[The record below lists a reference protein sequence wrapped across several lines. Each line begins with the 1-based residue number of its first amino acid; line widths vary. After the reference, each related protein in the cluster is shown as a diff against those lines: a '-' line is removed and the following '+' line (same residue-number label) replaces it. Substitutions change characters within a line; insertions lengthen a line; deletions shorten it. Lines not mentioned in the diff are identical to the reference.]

1 MHRIK
6 SLPSYLLERYQDWK
20 VKSFPENRDWFRKLA
35 TEGQNPKAM
44 VIACCDSRVA
54 VTSVF
59 GQRTGE
65 LFIHRNIANLVPPFT
80 PDGQHHG
87 TAAAVEFAIKNLKI
101 EHLIIMGHSNC
112 GGVRGCIDMCQGRAP
127 DLEKKESFVGRWLDV
142 LRPGFERVK
151 DITPPEVQQT
161 MLEKEGIQVSLE
173 NLMSYPV
180 VAEAVGSKNLSL
192 HGIWADIA
200 DMDIESYDGTLRHF
214 VKV

>member
-1 MHRIK
+1 MQLIETK
-6 SLPSYLLERYQDWK
+6 YLN
-20 VKSFPENRDWFRKLA
+20 SS
-35 TEGQNPKAM
+35 T
-44 VIACCDSRVA
+44 
-54 VTSVF
+54 
-59 GQRTGE
+59 
-65 LFIHRNIANLVPPFT
+65 
-80 PDGQHHG
+80 
-87 TAAAVEFAIKNLKI
+87 
-101 EHLIIMGHSNC
+101 
-112 GGVRGCIDMCQGRAP
+112 VR
-127 DLEKKESFVGRWLDV
+127 EKKESFVGRWLDV

-180 VAEAVGSKNLSL
+180 VAEAVGSKNLTL

>member
-35 TEGQNPKAM
+35 AEGQNPKAM

-54 VTSVF
+54 ITSVF

-87 TAAAVEFAIKNLKI
+87 TAAAVEFAIKTLKI

-180 VAEAVGSKNLSL
+180 VAEAVGSKNLTL

-200 DMDIESYDGTLRHF
+200 EMDIESYDGTLRHF

>member
-20 VKSFPENRDWFRKLA
+20 VKSFPENRDWFCKLA
-35 TEGQNPKAM
+35 NKGQKPHTI

-65 LFIHRNIANLVPPFT
+65 LFIHRNIANLVPPFI

-151 DITPPEVQQT
+151 DITPPEAQQT

-180 VAEAVGSKNLSL
+180 VAEAVDSKNLTL

>member
-1 MHRIK
+1 MHRIHH
-6 SLPSYLLERYQDWK
+6 LPDYLVERYNNWRQA
-20 VKSFPENRDWFRKLA
+20 SFPESREWFQKLA
-35 TEGQNPKAM
+35 EEGQHPQAM
-44 VIACCDSRVA
+44 IIACCDSRVA
-54 VTSVF
+54 ISAVF

-101 EHLIIMGHSNC
+101 KHLIIMGHSNC

-151 DITPPEVQQT
+151 DITPPEVQHT

-180 VAEAVGSKNLSL
+180 VAEAVGSKNLTL

>member
-44 VIACCDSRVA
+44 VIACCDRRVA
-54 VTSVF
+54 ITSVF

-112 GGVRGCIDMCQGRAP
+112 GGVQGCFDMCTGHAP
-127 DLEKKESFVGRWLDV
+127 ELEEKSSFVGRWMDI
-142 LRPGFERVK
+142 LRPGYERVK
-151 DITPPEVQQT
+151 NLGSREEQLVA
-161 MLEKEGIQVSLE
+161 LEREGVLVSLE
-173 NLMSYPV
+173 NLMSFPFV
-180 VAEAVGSKNLSL
+180 REAVEGET
-192 HGIWADIA
+192 
-200 DMDIESYDGTLRHF
+200 M
-214 VKV
+214 

>member
-35 TEGQNPKAM
+35 TEGQSPKAM

-180 VAEAVGSKNLSL
+180 VAEAVGSKNLTL